1 MAWEGC
7 NSVTRLQTQLLICV
21 AAISDARIGNIHTCL
36 RSMRWF
42 IPSIDG
48 IYSHLNELRDME
60 YLIKEARE
68 IPLYNGKAV
77 RWTYRL
83 TDKGREAVRGKG

>member
-1 MAWEGC
+1 M
-7 NSVTRLQTQLLICV
+7 TRLQTQLLICV
-21 AAISDARIGNIHTCL
+21 AAISDARVVNIHTCL

-42 IPSIDG
+42 MPTIDG
-48 IYSHLNELRDME
+48 IYSRLDELRDMG
-60 YLIKEARE
+60 YLIKEATE

-83 TDKGREAVRGKG
+83 TDKGREAIRGKG

>member
-1 MAWEGC
+1 
-7 NSVTRLQTQLLICV
+7 VTRLQAQILICV
-21 AAISDARIGNIHTCL
+21 AALGDARIGGIDTCL

-48 IYSHLNELRDME
+48 IYSHLNELRDMG
-60 YLIKEARE
+60 YLIKEATE
-68 IPLYNGKAV
+68 IPLYNRKHV

-83 TDKGREAVRGKG
+83 TDKGREAIRGKG